1 MADTTLATDSVSG
14 SVLAAAADRLRE
26 ADRTGVPCPPIR
38 DLIASDDLAAA
49 YAVQQLL
56 TAERVAAGAT
66 VVGRKI
72 GLTSEAVQQQLG
84 VDTPD
89 LGVLF
94 DDMAYEDGDVVP
106 ADATMQARAEAE
118 IAFVLA
124 DDLLDGPLDRGQVR
138 QAIGHAVAAIEI
150 CGSRVAGWD
159 ISLADTVADNASAG
173 VYVLGSRHRSLDDFE
188 PRDVVM
194 SMAIDGE
201 EVSTGS
207 GDACLGD
214 PIAAVQWLAR
224 QARDLGAPLR
234 AGQLILSGAL
244 GPMRPIAPGQTVR
257 STVSGLGS
265 VTFTVGSENRE

>member
-1 MADTTLATDSVSG
+1 MADTTRATDSVSG

-26 ADRTGVPCPPIR
+26 ADRAGVPCPPIR

-94 DDMAYEDGDVVP
+94 DDMAYADGDVVP

-124 DDLLDGPLDRGQVR
+124 DDLVDGPLDREQVR

-150 CGSRVAGWD
+150 CGSRIAGWD

-188 PRDVVM
+188 PKDVVM
-194 SMAIDGE
+194 SMTIDGE

-207 GDACLGD
+207 GEACLGD
-214 PIAAVQWLAR
+214 PVAAVQWLAR
-224 QARDLGAPLR
+224 QARELGAPLR

-265 VTFTVGSENRE
+265 VTFTVGSENRD

>member
-26 ADRTGVPCPPIR
+26 ADRTAVPCPPIR

-94 DDMAYEDGDVVP
+94 DDMAYADGDVVP

-124 DDLLDGPLDRGQVR
+124 DDLVDGPLDREQVR

-150 CGSRVAGWD
+150 CGSRIAGWD

-188 PRDVVM
+188 PKDVVM
-194 SMAIDGE
+194 SMTIDGE

-207 GDACLGD
+207 GKACLGD
-214 PIAAVQWLAR
+214 PVAAVQWLAR
-224 QARDLGAPLR
+224 QARELGAPLR

-265 VTFTVGSENRE
+265 VTFTVGSENRD